1 MNENRVENGIF
12 LVRISLGVMFVA
24 HALLKLLL
32 FTLPGTAAFFASLGL
47 PGAVGYLVFI
57 AELLGGLALIAGF
70 YTRYVAIALFPVLLG
85 ATWVHLTNGWVFS
98 AEGGGWE
105 YPFFLAVCS
114 IAIYLTGPG
123 SYAIT
128 EEAAKT

>member
-12 LVRISLGVMFVA
+12 LVRVSLGVMFVA
-24 HALLKLLL
+24 HALLKLLV

-85 ATWVHLTNGWVFS
+85 ATWVHLANGWVFS
-98 AEGGGWE
+98 A
-105 YPFFLAVCS
+105 
-114 IAIYLTGPG
+114 
-123 SYAIT
+123 
-128 EEAAKT
+128 